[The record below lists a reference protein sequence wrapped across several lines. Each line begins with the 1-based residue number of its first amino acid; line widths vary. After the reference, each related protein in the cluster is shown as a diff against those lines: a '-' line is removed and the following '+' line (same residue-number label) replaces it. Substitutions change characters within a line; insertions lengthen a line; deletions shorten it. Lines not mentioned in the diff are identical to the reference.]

1 MHNRPRAP
9 AGSRMKSDIIFQ
21 YTFDY
26 VRNKTPRKFLI
37 LYGEKSEIIRG
48 IYYGEL
54 NPIVYFDL
62 NAVMY
67 I

>member
-1 MHNRPRAP
+1 
-9 AGSRMKSDIIFQ
+9 MKSDIIFQ

-37 LYGEKSEIIRG
+37 LYGQKSEIIRR